1 MAATFAM
8 SATASMFGEVMY
20 WACARLEPRREAVAQ
35 HFLRLAGYE
44 IYIPRVREQRL
55 RRNRR
60 VEVIS
65 PLFPAYGFVAII
77 QGWHSARWSIGVA
90 GIIMDGV
97 QPTRVPDSVIAD
109 IRNRER
115 NGAIELPKPPGLRAG
130 DKVRIVRGAFGGQL
144 GLYEG
149 MRPRERV
156 DVLLQLLGGAC
167 RVTLAKGDVA
177 AVQP

>member
-1 MAATFAM
+1 
-8 SATASMFGEVMY
+8 VY
-20 WACARLEPRREAVAQ
+20 WACARLELRREAVAQ

-44 IYIPRVREQRL
+44 VYSPRVCEQRL

-60 VEVIS
+60 VEVVS

-97 QPTRVPDSVIAD
+97 QPAKVPDSVIAD

-115 NGAIELPKPPGLRAG
+115 KGAIELPKPPGMKVGDRVRVLGGPLVGFAG
-130 DKVRIVRGAFGGQL
+130 LYAGQAPHERVAVLLTVLGGQ
-144 GLYEG
+144 
-149 MRPRERV
+149 RRV
-156 DVLLQLLGGAC
+156 VLP
-167 RVTLAKGDVA
+167 KGDIE
-177 AVQP
+177 AVP

>member
-1 MAATFAM
+1 MA
-8 SATASMFGEVMY
+8 Y
-20 WACARLEPRREAVAQ
+20 WACARLELRREAVAQ

-44 IYIPRVREQRL
+44 IYIPYVREQRL

-60 VEVIS
+60 VEVVS

-97 QPTRVPDSVIAD
+97 QPARVPDSVIAE

-130 DKVRIVRGAFGGQL
+130 DRVKILRGPFQGHL
-144 GLYEG
+144 GLYAG
-149 MRPRERV
+149 MRPRERI
-156 DVLLQLLGGAC
+156 DVLLQLLGAQT
-167 RVTLAKGDVA
+167 RVTLPKNDVKA
-177 AVQP
+177 IEVGGER